1 MTGYVLDGAQ
11 GSFGGTPVHT
21 NLYCGVCMAHLG
33 AQGLA
38 ILTPVHVC
46 GY

>member
-1 MTGYVLDGAQ
+1 MTGNIFDGAQ
-11 GSFGGTPVHT
+11 GSFDGIPVHT
-21 NLYCGVCMAHLG
+21 DLRCDVCVAHLG

-46 GY
+46 